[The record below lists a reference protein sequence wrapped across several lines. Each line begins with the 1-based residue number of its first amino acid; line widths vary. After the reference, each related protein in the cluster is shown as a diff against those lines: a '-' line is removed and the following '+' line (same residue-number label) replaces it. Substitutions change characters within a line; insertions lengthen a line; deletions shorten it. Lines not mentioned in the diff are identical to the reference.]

1 MNINCLKIMVLA
13 AVSDGEIQDEELHL
27 IQMLRSNVP
36 SFKSLSEA
44 EFNGAVAEIYNALSS
59 GISVDL
65 LVQNLG
71 KDLSPDEK
79 NSGFALAMEVCRANF
94 EYIPVEQ
101 EFIKELEVLWGIE
114 SSIVDALNLSAE
126 LRYS

>member
-1 MNINCLKIMVLA
+1 MNINCLKIMILA

-36 SFKSLSEA
+36 SLKALSET
-44 EFNGAVAEIYNALSS
+44 EFNTAVAEIYNALSS
-59 GISVDL
+59 GIAVDL

-71 KDLSPDEK
+71 KELSSEER
-79 NSGFALAMEVCRANF
+79 NRGYALAMEVCRANF

-101 EFIKELEVLWGIE
+101 EFIKELEVLWGVDP
-114 SSIVDALNLSAE
+114 SIAEAVTMSAD
-126 LRYS
+126 LRYT